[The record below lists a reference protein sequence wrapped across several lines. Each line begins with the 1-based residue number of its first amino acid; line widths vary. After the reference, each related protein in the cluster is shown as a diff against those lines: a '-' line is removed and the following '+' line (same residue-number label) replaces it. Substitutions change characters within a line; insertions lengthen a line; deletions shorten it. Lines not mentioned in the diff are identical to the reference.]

1 MKRHKE
7 LEKALESPSVWVG
20 MLKRTK
26 RNLKKTKNNYVTE
39 FCPRSQRN
47 CFLRVCFGDEA
58 ARHTFDDREAKQHS
72 VRLSLSLL
80 NNLL

>member
-1 MKRHKE
+1 MK
-7 LEKALESPSVWVG
+7 
-20 MLKRTK
+20 
-26 RNLKKTKNNYVTE
+26 KKKNYVTE

-47 CFLRVCFGDEA
+47 WFLRVCFGDEA

>member
-1 MKRHKE
+1 MKK
-7 LEKALESPSVWVG
+7 KN
-20 MLKRTK
+20 TK
-26 RNLKKTKNNYVTE
+26 KNYVTE

-47 CFLRVCFGDEA
+47 CFLRGCFGDEA
-58 ARHTFDDREAKQHS
+58 ARHTFDDRETKQDS

>member
-1 MKRHKE
+1 
-7 LEKALESPSVWVG
+7 

-26 RNLKKTKNNYVTE
+26 RNLKKTKE
-39 FCPRSQRN
+39 KLRQRN

-58 ARHTFDDREAKQHS
+58 ARHTFDDRKAKQDS

>member
-1 MKRHKE
+1 MKKN
-7 LEKALESPSVWVG
+7 
-20 MLKRTK
+20 TK
-26 RNLKKTKNNYVTE
+26 KNYVTE

-47 CFLRVCFGDEA
+47 CFLRVCFGGEA
-58 ARHTFDDREAKQHS
+58 AQHTFEDIVAKQDS